1 MCVQTHSSGACSK
14 PLVTVNQKHEL
25 TLESVPEGPV
35 IRRDQVAA
43 AGAARKPPFTAAK
56 ISEFVLDQRPQNLMA
71 GYNARPLEL
80 SPPPLSLYF
89 SGFRQFRRTM
99 AIATDS
105 FDFDNQKNAEFIA
118 SAAQFVTTSSRV
130 YRFEDERQK
139 ELQNLNLLNKEGR
152 QGGFWR
158 RWDLGKMKPDGSFYI
173 LVQRLGISGQLD
185 VPLSMEELECE
196 IGTGDCDPVHQAMCA
211 YISFW
216 SQAEYR
222 FIWER
227 SCCPGLLIG
236 VAGETMRV
244 WGGIFAD
251 RFYFERLAVLE
262 LGPCPAAPGANE
274 PRSDL
279 SRGIR
284 EVAKILYAI
293 DEFLDHARTHF
304 LSIAQLESS
313 DMSTSSSSLN
323 ANSEQRH
330 SRIHTPTPQGS
341 TLTRALPAHQ
351 IFPDWL
357 SYTSHD
363 GQLIEILYDQR
374 LVTDDHTK
382 TVFVVR
388 TKPAGA
394 LEFSGQKILKFSH
407 KYSQLVHETLE
418 AIGCAPKLEHCA
430 FDRDLQ
436 MYTILMEYIPD
447 AEVTEVGGITDLHR
461 TKLIGAITAVHN
473 NNLVLGDLRLAN
485 LLISGDHLYLID
497 FEWSGK
503 EGEVRYPE
511 DINANLDW
519 ADGVAGMAKITAQHD
534 EYRLHRI
541 LGGHSDVRSL

>member
-1 MCVQTHSSGACSK
+1 
-14 PLVTVNQKHEL
+14 
-25 TLESVPEGPV
+25 
-35 IRRDQVAA
+35 
-43 AGAARKPPFTAAK
+43 
-56 ISEFVLDQRPQNLMA
+56 
-71 GYNARPLEL
+71 
-80 SPPPLSLYF
+80 
-89 SGFRQFRRTM
+89 
-99 AIATDS
+99 
-105 FDFDNQKNAEFIA
+105 
-118 SAAQFVTTSSRV
+118 
-130 YRFEDERQK
+130 
-139 ELQNLNLLNKEGR
+139 
-152 QGGFWR
+152 
-158 RWDLGKMKPDGSFYI
+158 
-173 LVQRLGISGQLD
+173 
-185 VPLSMEELECE
+185 MEELECE

-222 FIWER
+222 FIWEH

-251 RFYFERLAVLE
+251 RFYLNDS
-262 LGPCPAAPGANE
+262 AAPGANE

-284 EVAKILYAI
+284 EVAKILSPLMNFSICPDALPFCCSAQ
-293 DEFLDHARTHF
+293 FLCHV
-304 LSIAQLESS
+304 
-313 DMSTSSSSLN
+313 TSSPSLN
-323 ANSEQRH
+323 ANSAQRH
-330 SRIHTPTPQGS
+330 SRRRTPIPKEHVNS
-341 TLTRALPAHQ
+341 SSPSASSL
-351 IFPDWL
+351 PDWL

-374 LVTDDHTK
+374 LVTDDHAK
-382 TVFVVR
+382 TVFVLR
-388 TKPAGA
+388 
-394 LEFSGQKILKFSH
+394 
-407 KYSQLVHETLE
+407 
-418 AIGCAPKLEHCA
+418 PKLEHCA

-511 DINANLDW
+511 DINLGLDW
-519 ADGVAGMAKITAQHD
+519 SDGVAGMAKITMQHD
-534 EYRLHRI
+534 EYRLQRI
-541 LGGHSDVRSL
+541 LSGHSDVRGA